1 MLTWLFR
8 PHPGLACAAHS
19 RSRPAIGVAAN
30 QASKVVRVAGI
41 AEGWRH
47 VFVVTRRRCPFVA
60 PTWSEVET
68 RGRVGGEVMP
78 RPGVM
83 HRLRRHVRVG
93 KRRAAH
99 GGKCKHRYGENGSS
113 EHGAVS

>member
-1 MLTWLFR
+1 MAVRALKPLDELNDDQVDR
-8 PHPGLACAAHS
+8 AGDQKRHGEIEAVHS

-68 RGRVGGEVMP
+68 RGRVGGEVLP
-78 RPGVM
+78 P
-83 HRLRRHVRVG
+83 
-93 KRRAAH
+93 
-99 GGKCKHRYGENGSS
+99 
-113 EHGAVS
+113 